1 MKSGVRSGP
10 GRPAGVDS
18 LETRQRVIDA
28 ACKCFANYGYGPA
41 TNNLIAEMAGVTAGS
56 VYYHF
61 GTKRNLFEAVCD
73 DVYGKILER
82 TTALMAGAESV
93 SGLLR
98 KVLAES
104 NRINHESP
112 ELAGFVAT
120 APIDARRHPELSAPF
135 AKQAQA
141 MSSTVARAV
150 TAGQRAGRIPADLDT
165 ETVVGMVIA
174 IVDGFAH
181 AAAQTDVAAMDS
193 MNELFGSL
201 LLDEPDRAP

>member
-10 GRPAGVDS
+10 GRPAGGDS

-28 ACKCFANYGYGPA
+28 ACKCFANFGYGPA

-61 GTKRNLFEAVCD
+61 GSKRNLFEAVCD
-73 DVYGKILER
+73 DVYGKILGR
-82 TTALMAGAESV
+82 TTALMVGAESV
-93 SGLLR
+93 RGLLR

-112 ELAGFVAT
+112 DLAGFVAT
-120 APIDARRHPELSAPF
+120 APVDARRHSELTEAF
-135 AKQAQA
+135 ARQAER
-141 MSSTVARAV
+141 MRTTLVGSVI
-150 TAGQRAGRIPADLDT
+150 AGQQAGRIPPELNPA
-165 ETVVGMVIA
+165 EVAGMIGA

-181 AAAQTDVAAMDS
+181 AAAATDAAT
-193 MNELFGSL
+193 
-201 LLDEPDRAP
+201 LDRITAVFDTLMLGADEN

>member
-1 MKSGVRSGP
+1 MRSGP

-120 APIDARRHPELSAPF
+120 APVDARRHSELTEAF
-135 AKQAQA
+135 AHQAER
-141 MSSTVARAV
+141 MRTTLVGSVI
-150 TAGQRAGRIPADLDT
+150 AGQQAGRIPAGLNPG
-165 ETVVGMVIA
+165 EVAGMIGT

-181 AAAQTDVAAMDS
+181 AAAATDAAT
-193 MNELFGSL
+193 
-201 LLDEPDRAP
+201 LDRITAVFDTLMLSSDEN